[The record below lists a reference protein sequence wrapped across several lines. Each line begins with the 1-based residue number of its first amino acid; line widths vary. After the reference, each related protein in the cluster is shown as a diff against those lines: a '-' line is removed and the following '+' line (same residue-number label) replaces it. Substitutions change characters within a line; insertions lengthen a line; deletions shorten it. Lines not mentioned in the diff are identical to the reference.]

1 MQNPAILCGIKNPTS
16 MELSAGK
23 CKKRSIDMPKIKI
36 VGIFLLIA
44 MLAALPVGKALA
56 ESGTTTLGTG
66 TIVHI
71 AMVTD
76 GGVTTVMVDLLD
88 SNGQAQTVAISLETA
103 IKKGL
108 VVPNG
113 ELEGTEATLTDKDL
127 NEVTGLIS
135 DLALDSVDT
144 PTSVTVTL
152 YPLVDVVIDYE
163 TAQGFEPAFVD
174 VDPDTGVMTAVDP
187 TLFGSAVTLVD
198 IDTVET
204 TGLVYSITVDD
215 PTNAESTV
223 TVRLLVDD
231 PKEFTFSLEE
241 AVTHGFL
248 VVDTTMIG
256 TEIVI
261 DSGDILDSA
270 TFGKA
275 ISKLGSFFAAA
286 NLVGVDFTTLQEYKD
301 DGYGYGVISQALWM
315 AANIGGDEATFAMI
329 MEAKRTG
336 NFSLL
341 SDTATNW
348 GQYRNE
354 ILTSGKQNLG
364 QIMSGKAVLPTT
376 EETTTT
382 TTENT
387 KKNNGQST
395 DKGNNGNSNADSHRK
410 NNKP

>member
-1 MQNPAILCGIKNPTS
+1 
-16 MELSAGK
+16 
-23 CKKRSIDMPKIKI
+23 MPKIKI
-36 VGIFLLIA
+36 IGIFILIA

-66 TIVHI
+66 TIVNI

-103 IKKGL
+103 IKHGL
-108 VVPNG
+108 VVPNE
-113 ELEGTEATLTDKDL
+113 ELIGTEATLTDVEL

-144 PTSVTVTL
+144 PTSVTVEL
-152 YPLVDVVIDYE
+152 FPLVDVVLDY
-163 TAQGFEPAFVD
+163 TAAQGFEPAFVE
-174 VDPDTGVMTAVDP
+174 VEEGTGLMTAVDP

-204 TGLVYSITVDD
+204 TGLVYSITVDNPTD
-215 PTNAESTV
+215 PLSTV
-223 TVRLLVDD
+223 TVRLLVDAPED
-231 PKEFTFSLEE
+231 FTFSLEE

-248 VVDTTMIG
+248 MVDTTKIG
-256 TEIVI
+256 EEIVI
-261 DSGDILDSA
+261 EESDILDSA

-329 MEAKRTG
+329 REAKRSG
-336 NFSLL
+336 DFSLL
-341 SDTATNW
+341 SKTATNW
-348 GQYRNE
+348 GQYKNE

-387 KKNNGQST
+387 KKNNGHST
-395 DKGNNGNSNADSHRK
+395 DKGNNGNSNAENHRK